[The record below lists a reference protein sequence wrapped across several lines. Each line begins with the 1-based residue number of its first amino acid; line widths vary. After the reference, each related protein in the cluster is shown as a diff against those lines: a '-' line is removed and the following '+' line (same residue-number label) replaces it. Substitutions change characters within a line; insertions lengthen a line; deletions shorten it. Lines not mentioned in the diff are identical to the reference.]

1 MKNNYSRGKKLI
13 FSFFYE
19 LFWWLNFKSKL
30 VPGIMSDYVR
40 FFLMFL
46 LVKLTFLG
54 EQNFNL
60 GLYSIR
66 FWSQRSNSIIKR
78 WFFEIL
84 YRNKSPNKV
93 KTYIF
98 QLDEIFR
105 LVYKFWCFEE
115 KNYFLYFYLWIM
127 TKIFEIC
134 ISLQN
139 IKIYTPIERSRQ
151 AELKNIYFD
160 LICTF
165 IPI

>member
-30 VPGIMSDYVR
+30 VPGIMSDFVR
-40 FFLMFL
+40 TFIKMFL
-46 LVKLTFLG
+46 LVELTFLG

-60 GLYSIR
+60 GLYSIN

-98 QLDEIFR
+98 QLSSVQKWLLTLKTPATRRKGLFEKCQ
-105 LVYKFWCFEE
+105 LVLFISCPKS
-115 KNYFLYFYLWIM
+115 YFL
-127 TKIFEIC
+127 
-134 ISLQN
+134 
-139 IKIYTPIERSRQ
+139 
-151 AELKNIYFD
+151 A
-160 LICTF
+160 
-165 IPI
+165 